1 MPFLFKPY
9 RSTRSTREVLARLR
23 HKLVLSKQPLL
34 FFSPRD
40 QISTERAMSFSLV
53 CSSGVVALSVPCCL
67 SFRSLSRFSGLIVVL
82 PVAVPRKLRRG

>member
-9 RSTRSTREVLARLR
+9 RSTRSTQEVLARLR

-40 QISTERAMSFSLV
+40 WISTEWAKSFSLL
-53 CSSGVVALSVPCCL
+53 CSSGVIALSMPCCL
-67 SFRSLSRFSGLIVVL
+67 SFRGLPWFSDLIALSLVMVTR
-82 PVAVPRKLRRG
+82 